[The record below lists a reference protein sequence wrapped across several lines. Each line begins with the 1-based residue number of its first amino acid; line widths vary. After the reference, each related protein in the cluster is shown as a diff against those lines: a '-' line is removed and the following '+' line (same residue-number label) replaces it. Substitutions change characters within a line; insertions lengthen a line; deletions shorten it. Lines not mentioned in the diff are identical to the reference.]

1 MKEILETAKAVPE
14 LLKAVYSD
22 AVSGTLQEVGK
33 IGVDAAKTFRLALFP
48 LQFTAALQDRLSQYI
63 DTAIRKV
70 PSEQRIPPQQSLVLE
85 TCERLRHC
93 SPEELV
99 AHLYVELLARAMD
112 RNRVGEAHPAFIYLI
127 SQIAPDEIHVLRQ
140 LGARIAPR
148 PKDRHCVYMRKQD
161 DEHGVVSKAEVAEL
175 MSVSRSMPEVN
186 DIVLNR
192 AVVPEELAQPELYG
206 TFLAH
211 LVALGLVSY
220 TNMPT
225 NRGSLV
231 AAKSHYKGYDLFCI
245 ELSSFGE
252 LFYAACVRD
261 VVAKR

>member
-1 MKEILETAKAVPE
+1 MREILETVKVVPE
-14 LLKAVYSD
+14 LTKAVYSD

-63 DTAIRKV
+63 DAAIRKV
-70 PSEQRIPPQQSLVLE
+70 PPENRIPPQQSLVLD

-93 SPEELV
+93 SPEELL
-99 AHLYVELLARAMD
+99 ARLYVELLARAMD
-112 RNRVGEAHPAFIYLI
+112 RERVGEAHPAFIHLI
-127 SQIAPDEIHVLRQ
+127 SQLAPDEIHLLSQ
-140 LGARIAPR
+140 LGARLAPR
-148 PKDRHCVYMRKQD
+148 PQDRHCVYMRKLG
-161 DEHGVVSKAEVAEL
+161 DEHRILSKSEVTEVIRL
-175 MSVSRSMPEVN
+175 NPSMPDLN
-186 DIVLNR
+186 DIVLNLSV
-192 AVVPEELAQPELYG
+192 APEELAQPELYE

-211 LVALGLVSY
+211 LVSLGLVSY

-231 AAKSHYKGYDLFCI
+231 AARNHYKGHDLHCI

-252 LFYAACVRD
+252 LFYCACVRD
-261 VVAKR
+261 VVPSE